1 MLGRRRRVILEKP
14 SENNTNIESSKE
26 NIMTSENNGVK
37 NEEAT
42 AKEDGLTQ
50 ATQNTTKKRMIIK
63 DDSNEV
69 SDDEEVVITEEKNE
83 GTKNIS
89 EDKSESEEDKII
101 SFYANRVTKH
111 FSIEDPAILQKVY
124 DGTISKEDFLKKAKD
139 FLLIILPEENQI
151 YADKILYTFET
162 LVWGYGKMEPLLQD
176 REISD
181 IKILGAGKGKV
192 RYAQSGRRYSSEN
205 IYFKD
210 DNEYNAYFEM
220 IATKNSKGTSY
231 TQASSSFTDKK
242 SNDLFRLRITLTT
255 SFISSTDEPV
265 ITIRKFP
272 KFKRKP
278 EEFINKGMMS
288 KKTYDFLAKEIHD
301 GESLIVC
308 GRGGTWKSSIINT
321 LMEEISDQD
330 AIEIIQE
337 NEELFAENHPET
349 INLHI
354 VNPQGDGKIQ
364 YSLRDEATM
373 GLLQD
378 IDTFVIGE
386 IKGPEAFDFVSANNS
401 GTRTI
406 CSLHCNSAKMAAE
419 KLVLLVKQAV
429 DLGRE
434 DILRMM
440 HNLGLIVH
448 IVKTP
453 DGRKINEI
461 VRVKGFDE
469 TTKNLIYEEIA
480 LTEEEE

>member
-1 MLGRRRRVILEKP
+1 MNFRRIIEK
-14 SENNTNIESSKE
+14 S
-26 NIMTSENNGVK
+26 
-37 NEEAT
+37 
-42 AKEDGLTQ
+42 
-50 ATQNTTKKRMIIK
+50 
-63 DDSNEV
+63 DDSNNVENV
-69 SDDEEVVITEEKNE
+69 TNEIPEEVVETIENIENDKNDENDTNTEEY
-83 GTKNIS
+83 
-89 EDKSESEEDKII
+89 DII
-101 SFYANRVTKH
+101 TFYANRVAKH
-111 FSIEDPAILQKVY
+111 FSVEDPTTLQKVY
-124 DGTISKEDFLKKAKD
+124 DGIISKEEFLNKARN
-139 FLLIILPEENQI
+139 FLLIILKDENKI
-151 YADKILYTFET
+151 YADKILYYFET
-162 LVWGYGKMEPLLQD
+162 LVWGYGKVEPLLQD

-192 RYAQSGRRYSSEN
+192 RYAQSGRRYSADN

-210 DNEYNAYFEM
+210 ENEYNAFFEM

-288 KKTYDFLAKEIHD
+288 KKLYDFLAKEIHD

-321 LMEEISDQD
+321 LIEEISDQD

-364 YSLRDEATM
+364 YTLRDEATM

-469 TTKNLIYEEIA
+469 TTKNLIYEEID
-480 LTEEEE
+480 LEEGEVLA